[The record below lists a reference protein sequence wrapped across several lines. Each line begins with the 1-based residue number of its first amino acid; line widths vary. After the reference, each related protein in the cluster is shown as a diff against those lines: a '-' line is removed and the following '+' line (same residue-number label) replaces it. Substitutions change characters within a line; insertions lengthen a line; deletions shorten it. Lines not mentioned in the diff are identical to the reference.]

1 MGMISIPVTRDT
13 KRRKRKREG
22 KEGVAEQT
30 TLCFSQIW
38 LGTVETRSGAIF
50 HPEGCQVQNM
60 LNATDA
66 INRQLVQQSQ

>member
-1 MGMISIPVTRDT
+1 MISIPVTRDT

-30 TLCFSQIW
+30 TLCFGQIW
-38 LGTVETRSGAIF
+38 LGTMETRIF
-50 HPEGCQVQNM
+50 HPGECRVQNM

-66 INRQLVQQSQ
+66 LDRQIK